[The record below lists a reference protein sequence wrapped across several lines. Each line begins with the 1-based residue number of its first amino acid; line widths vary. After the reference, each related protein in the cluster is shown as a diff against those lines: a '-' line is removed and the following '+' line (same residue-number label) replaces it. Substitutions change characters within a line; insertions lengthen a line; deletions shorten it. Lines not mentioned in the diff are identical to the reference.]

1 MQTTDQTALLSLLDC
16 AEALSRLQAPADAQR
31 SLALGV
37 QTAMEA
43 YSVLLYRVHFSTKGL
58 GLTLLGWGL
67 NDDGR
72 PVWEDVSVHDGLDL
86 GCDPLLGEAL
96 SSPRAFAIARESD
109 RARAAFA
116 IGPLGEA
123 KWLLEVHST
132 KRPDRALI
140 SAVGVLLQCFD
151 NGQRVWEYA
160 NLDTLTRLLNRKTFD
175 TTFEQLIAV
184 AEQAERSCNDRR
196 HEDAGPAMPCWLAV
210 LDIDHFKRI
219 NDNFGHLFGDEVL
232 LLFAERMRGCFRA
245 QDKLFRFGGEEFVV
259 MIRHVRE
266 DHVHGIF
273 ERFRRTVERYDFP
286 QVGQVTCSI
295 GYTRIDPAYTPA
307 ELLGRADAAL
317 YHAKDHGRNQVGSFD
332 DLVMQGQ
339 LKLIP
344 APDHSS
350 IQADIDELFI

>member
-1 MQTTDQTALLSLLDC
+1 MQTSDQTALARLLDC
-16 AEALSRLQAPADAQR
+16 AEALSRLQAPAEAQ
-31 SLALGV
+31 STLALGV
-37 QTAMEA
+37 QAALEA
-43 YSVLLYRVHFSTKGL
+43 YSVLLYRVHFSTRGL
-58 GLTLLGWGL
+58 GLALLGWGL
-67 NDDGR
+67 SDEGGAR
-72 PVWEDVSVHDGLDL
+72 WEDISMHDQLDL

-96 SSPRAFAIARESD
+96 SSPRAFAVARESD
-109 RARAAFA
+109 RARIAFA

-123 KWLLEVHST
+123 KWLLEVHSMH
-132 KRPDRALI
+132 RPERQLLK
-140 SAVGVLLQCFD
+140 AVGVLLQCFE

-175 TTFEQLIAV
+175 TNFEQLIAL
-184 AEQAERSCNDRR
+184 AERAERSTNDRR
-196 HEDAGPAMPCWLAV
+196 SESTGATMPCWLGV

-232 LLFAERMRGCFRA
+232 LLFAERMRSCFRV

-266 DHVHGIF
+266 DHVKGIF
-273 ERFRRTVERYDFP
+273 ERFRLSVERYDFP
-286 QVGQVTCSI
+286 QVGQVTCSV

-317 YHAKDHGRNQVGSFD
+317 YYAKEHGRNQVGSFD
-332 DLVMQGQ
+332 ELVMQGK